1 MTSDPPARSPADRAR
16 YVRDALPAGGLFAGM
31 TWRISPSAFPIPS
44 SLLAQLEALGPQL
57 LAFYR
62 ACNVMYR
69 QSLQGK
75 LPSWIAD
82 YLDAGKPR
90 ELVELSRSDR
100 FENAV
105 PSVIRPDVILGN
117 DRFFITELDSV
128 PGGIGLTGWLGKTY
142 GELGDDVVGGPF
154 GMMEGFAAAMEVE
167 KKSFTVVV
175 SEEAATY
182 LPEMQW
188 LGQQIGFGVLRPE
201 EMRSC
206 LGGLGSS
213 RAEAASQDG
222 LEGPAPAGPQVLGKG
237 NGRAG
242 ARPSTPTIYRFF
254 ELFDLPNIPNAP
266 ALMGAAARG
275 DVTVTPPFKPQLEE
289 KMLCAFLWMEQL
301 QPFWREQLGEKALD
315 QLKQVFPYTWIVDP
329 TLLAP
334 EAMIPGLG
342 IHDWREMAK
351 FSQKKRELVLKI
363 SGFHEQAWGS
373 RGVYVGHDLSSARW
387 AEAIERALALSPQH
401 PFILQRFEKSRLV
414 DAQYFNFEANAVQM
428 FKGRVRLCPYYFVVN
443 DTTKLG
449 GILATVCPSDKKLLH
464 GMPSAVLAPCRSEGP
479 SASL

>member
-1 MTSDPPARSPADRAR
+1 
-16 YVRDALPAGGLFAGM
+16 M

-44 SLLAQLEALGPQL
+44 SLLAQFEALGPQL

-62 ACNVMYR
+62 ACNAMYR
-69 QSLQGK
+69 HSVQGK
-75 LPSWIAD
+75 LPRWIAD
-82 YLDAGKPR
+82 TLDAGKPR
-90 ELVELSRSDR
+90 ELVELSRCDR
-100 FENAV
+100 FESAV
-105 PSVIRPDVILGN
+105 PRVIRPDVILGN

-142 GELGDDVVGGPF
+142 GELGDDVVGGQF
-154 GMMEGFAAAMEVE
+154 GMMEGFAAATEVE

-182 LPEMQW
+182 LPEMKW

-201 EMRSC
+201 ELTDLSNI
-206 LGGLGSS
+206 
-213 RAEAASQDG
+213 RA
-222 LEGPAPAGPQVLGKG
+222 L
-237 NGRAG
+237 
-242 ARPSTPTIYRFF
+242 YRFF
-254 ELFDLPNIPNAP
+254 ELFDLPNIPNTP
-266 ALMGAAARG
+266 TLIEAAVRG

-289 KMLCAFLWMEQL
+289 KMLFAFLWMEQF
-301 QPFWREQLGEKALD
+301 QPFWREQLGEKELD

-329 TLLAP
+329 TPLAP
-334 EAMIPGLG
+334 QATIPGLG
-342 IHDWREMAK
+342 IHDWREIAK

-373 RGVYVGHDLSSARW
+373 RGVYVGHDLSSEKW
-387 AEAIERALALSPQH
+387 AEAIERALASFPEH
-401 PFILQRFEKSRLV
+401 PFVLQRFEKTRLV
-414 DAQYFNFEANAVQM
+414 DAEYFDFDANAVQT

-449 GILATVCPSDKKLLH
+449 GILATICPADKKLLH
-464 GMPSAVLAPCRSEGP
+464 GMPNAVLAPCRSQGP